1 MRAEVVH
8 KVVEGVR
15 ARDLVRQVDALHCA
29 RDPATTRGKAVGWL
43 GPNWPCDCSLLVAEA
58 SGDLKCTI

>member
-1 MRAEVVH
+1 MARAEVVH

-29 RDPATTRGKAVGWL
+29 RDPATRGTRQGGWL
-43 GPNWPCDCSLLVAEA
+43 VGAELAVRLLSV
-58 SGDLKCTI
+58 GG